1 MSLWPLIVF
10 HICSGTVALLS
21 GAVAM
26 SLRKGSRRHRLA
38 GDVFVVSMLCL
49 GATGATV
56 GIIKYHLT
64 NSEAQ
69 LANFFVGIL
78 TFYLVATAWWAA
90 RRRDGEAGIFAWAG
104 LLVAFFGGSCPGD
117 HRSGS
122 GLRGHTGLKP
132 DFPAA
137 PYFIFGS
144 VALLSAAG
152 DVRMLAHGGV
162 SGTKRIV
169 RHLWRVSFAF
179 LIAAFSF
186 FLGQQKVMPAYIRGS
201 KLLFVPPLLILIMLI
216 YWLCRMWF
224 TKTFK
229 HRIIAAKQ
237 TAALS

>member
-10 HICSGTVALLS
+10 HICAGTIGLLS

-38 GDVFVVSMLCL
+38 GDVFVISMLCMS
-49 GATGATV
+49 GSGATV
-56 GIIKYHLT
+56 GFIKYQLM
-64 NSEAQ
+64 NSQAQ
-69 LANFFVGIL
+69 LANFFIGVL

-90 RRRDGEAGIFAWAG
+90 RRRDGETGIFDWVG
-104 LLVAFFGGSCPGD
+104 LLVALSIGAALVI
-117 HRSGS
+117 S
-122 GLRGHTGLKP
+122 GLEAAYGNTGLKH
-132 DFPAA
+132 DFPVA
-137 PYFIFGS
+137 PYFVFGS

-152 DVRMLAHGGV
+152 DVRMLARGGV
-162 SGTKRIV
+162 SGAKRIV

-186 FLGQQKVMPAYIRGS
+186 FLGQQKVMPAYMRGS

-224 TKTFK
+224 TKTFRDK
-229 HRIIAAKQ
+229 VIAAKQ
-237 TAALS
+237 APVLS

>member
-1 MSLWPLIVF
+1 
-10 HICSGTVALLS
+10 
-21 GAVAM
+21 
-26 SLRKGSRRHRLA
+26 
-38 GDVFVVSMLCL
+38 
-49 GATGATV
+49 
-56 GIIKYHLT
+56 
-64 NSEAQ
+64 
-69 LANFFVGIL
+69 
-78 TFYLVATAWWAA
+78 
-90 RRRDGEAGIFAWAG
+90 
-104 LLVAFFGGSCPGD
+104 
-117 HRSGS
+117 
-122 GLRGHTGLKP
+122 
-132 DFPAA
+132 
-137 PYFIFGS
+137 

-216 YWLCRMWF
+216 YWLCRIWF

>member
-10 HICSGTVALLS
+10 HICSGAVALLS

-90 RRRDGEAGIFAWAG
+90 RRRDSEAGIFDWG
-104 LLVAFFGGSCPGD
+104 
-117 HRSGS
+117 
-122 GLRGHTGLKP
+122 
-132 DFPAA
+132 
-137 PYFIFGS
+137 
-144 VALLSAAG
+144 
-152 DVRMLAHGGV
+152 
-162 SGTKRIV
+162 
-169 RHLWRVSFAF
+169 
-179 LIAAFSF
+179 
-186 FLGQQKVMPAYIRGS
+186 
-201 KLLFVPPLLILIMLI
+201 
-216 YWLCRMWF
+216 
-224 TKTFK
+224 
-229 HRIIAAKQ
+229 
-237 TAALS
+237 